1 MSNPNKA
8 EIIMIVDKSSS
19 MFPKRQESISGFNVF
34 IEEQKKLPGEAFL
47 TLCLFDTKYE
57 IVKNGVPLK
66 DVQPWTTDDY
76 NPSGYTALLD
86 AVGRT
91 IDETG
96 KRLSDLKEEDRPGVV
111 IVCVLTDGEENSS
124 REYNRATVQEKIKHQ
139 TGKYGWQ
146 FIYLGNNP
154 DTLADKQQAVN
165 LGFAR
170 TMVSSL
176 GARAGAVSQSYG
188 NVARSV
194 TSARMGKTIKSLD
207 DQD

>member
-19 MFPKRQESISGFNVF
+19 MFPKRQESISGFNAF
-34 IEEQKKLPGEAFL
+34 IEEQKKLPGHALL
-47 TLCLFDTKYE
+47 TLCLFDTEYR

-66 DVQPWTTDDY
+66 DVQPWTTHDY
-76 NPSGYTALLD
+76 NPSGCTALLD

-91 IDETG
+91 VDETG
-96 KRLSDLKEEDRPGVV
+96 KRLSDLKEDDRPGVI
-111 IVCVLTDGEENSS
+111 IVCVLTDGEENMSQ
-124 REYNRATVQEKIKHQ
+124 EYSRATVQEKIKHQ
-139 TGKYGWQ
+139 TEKYGWK

-154 DTLADKQQAVN
+154 NTFADKQQAIH
-165 LGFAR
+165 LGFNR

-176 GARAGAVSQSYG
+176 GSGTGAVSQSYG
-188 NVARSV
+188 SVARSV